1 MLVFVSMLDKPLKSF
16 QDNGLARQ
24 LRAYLETTLHSD
36 VRLDEWDGS
45 KRLPD
50 FLSRRYHCYQGVVAR
65 QSCLF
70 AFDQQPENDTPGQIT
85 KHILAMQREFS
96 GIVVYTTRSMSSTRR
111 SRLITAG
118 VAFVVLSNQLYIPEL
133 AIDLREVFRTSRKRG
148 FEHLSPVAQAIFFY
162 SILHLNRPDLH
173 ATQRTPSR
181 LAKILRYSAMSV
193 GRGFD
198 ELAEFGLATIDV
210 RGRQKFLTLSEDPHQ
225 LIERSRDL
233 LRSPVQSARFAV
245 CRLMIPPMKIAG
257 ETALSNLTGFSPP
270 DMPVYAVHGDD
281 WNLVQEKGVQE
292 VKSREQADAKIEL
305 WHYRPDALSEHATV
319 DPLSLYAEF
328 WNDANERIA
337 KAAREA
343 LEHVAW

>member
-1 MLVFVSMLDKPLKSF
+1 MLDTPSKPF
-16 QDNGLARQ
+16 QDNGLARQQ

-50 FLSRRYHCYQGVVAR
+50 FLSRRYRFYQGVIAR

-70 AFDQQPENDTPGQIT
+70 AFDQHPENDTPGQIN

-96 GIVVYTTRSMSSTRR
+96 GIVVYATRSMSSTRR
-111 SRLITAG
+111 SRLIAAG
-118 VAFVVLSNQLYIPEL
+118 VAFVVLRNQLYIPEL
-133 AIDLREVFRTSRKRG
+133 AIDLREVFRAPRKRG
-148 FEHLSPVAQAIFFY
+148 FEHLSPAAQAIYFY
-162 SILHLNRPDLH
+162 SILHLNNLELH

-181 LAKILRYSAMSV
+181 LAQTLGYSAMSV

-198 ELAEFGLATIDV
+198 ELSDFDLATIEV
-210 RGRQKFLTLSEDPHQ
+210 RGRQKFLTLSENSRQ
-225 LIERSRDL
+225 LIEKSREL
-233 LRSPVQSARFAV
+233 LRSPVQSEKFAV

-257 ETALSNLTGFSPP
+257 ESALSNLTGLSSPDVP
-270 DMPVYAVHGDD
+270 AYAIHGDD
-281 WNLVQEKGVQE
+281 WKLVQEKGAKE

-305 WHYRPDALSEHATV
+305 WHYRPDVLSEHATV
-319 DPLSLYAEF
+319 DPLSLYAQF
-328 WNDANERIA
+328 WNDPNERIA

>member
-1 MLVFVSMLDKPLKSF
+1 MLDTDPKAF

-50 FLSRRYHCYQGVVAR
+50 FLSRRYRCYQGMVAR
-65 QSCLF
+65 QPCLF
-70 AFDQQPENDTPGQIT
+70 AFDQQPENDTPGQIN
-85 KHILAMQREFS
+85 KHIFAMQREFS
-96 GIVVYTTRSMSSTRR
+96 GIVVYATRSMSSTRR
-111 SRLITAG
+111 SRLIAAG

-133 AIDLREVFRTSRKRG
+133 AIDLREVFRSPRKRG
-148 FEHLSPVAQAIFFY
+148 FDRLSPAAQAIFFY
-162 SILHLNRPDLH
+162 SILHLNDLEVH
-173 ATQRTPSR
+173 ETQRTPSR

-198 ELAEFGLATIDV
+198 ELADFELATVDV
-210 RGRQKFLTLSEDPHQ
+210 RGRQKFLTLSEDPRQ
-225 LIERSRDL
+225 LIEKSRER
-233 LRSPVQSARFAV
+233 LRSPVQSAKFAV

-257 ETALSNLTGFSPP
+257 ESALSNLTGLSSP
-270 DMPVYAVHGDD
+270 DLPVYAIHGDD
-281 WNLVQEKGVQE
+281 WNLVQKKGVEE